1 MVSYRDDD
9 VAAEERAA
17 ALEREV
23 AELRA
28 RLSALDLSS
37 LRDDLVGKRE
47 ELGEVER
54 ELAGIRR
61 RAWISPGAI
70 WGLLVL
76 CFVLVLATM
85 AIGFAA
91 RGGVR

>member
-1 MVSYRDDD
+1 VVSYRDDD

-28 RLSALDLSS
+28 RLAAVDLSS
-37 LRDDLVGKRE
+37 LHDDVMGKRE

-91 RGGVR
+91 RGAAR

>member
-28 RLSALDLSS
+28 SLAALDLSS
-37 LRDDLVGKRE
+37 LRDDVVGKRE

-61 RAWISPGAI
+61 GGWISPGAI

-76 CFVLVLATM
+76 CFVFVLATM